1 MTNPRLTLH
10 SLEPAAGT
18 DGIAPSSRLAIWGLP
33 VATLVVALLATGIV
47 WLRGDI
53 VGVTAGEPQLKA
65 TIVILV
71 TFAIVV
77 LAHLVLFATGAY
89 SFAERLFR
97 SETGDHTKPPKPP
110 KRDPRLQRIHD
121 ELRVSHGWSRRR
133 RLRWLLLNGTDA
145 HIDQVAPGLKQEGIM
160 HVNETILVHVS
171 PDGIEMAKW
180 LGQIRQ
186 LRRRRPVDAV
196 VHVARADVTE
206 TELPRAL
213 SGIAT
218 ALGWAAPITLL
229 HPVDARSNPSER
241 FDAVGTFLPNHSRK
255 SRRKTE
261 TVASLPR
268 LLHDI
273 EQKSADVGLF
283 LCTRN
288 NLRVTW
294 LIEISKYVGDHC
306 ERIVDSLRGLAASNW
321 LRAPLAGV
329 MFAPVFPAPTAVP
342 VRIANGDAT
351 SGEPVDAPLA
361 IAVMRDQPAALL
373 PVWREIAG
381 GAPAYRGRRVGFY
394 WPNAIAMLVTA
405 AAFAWCAWMTIAFI
419 GNRQLAR
426 EAIQTAQTAVDAKP
440 QTADSWR
447 AQLALQQLL
456 EKLEYRQQHGAP
468 WYLRAGL
475 SRNDNLLATLW
486 QPYRIAASRNL
497 QAPVTRTITDL
508 LEAAGRARADAL
520 QSQDTRGST
529 YNALKTYLML
539 GNPARA
545 DATFLRRTLVSLWR
559 RPVDMAEGERDDTGR
574 RLATFYADH
583 LKTHPEWRVTTD
595 DILVTTTRNMLV
607 TQMGLASAD
616 DTVYQSI
623 LDGVKGKYADA
634 SLHSLLNGAD
644 AQGLFN
650 TSQTVPGIYTRAAW
664 DGMIADAIDKA
675 ASERRVSGDWV
686 LTGAQ
691 PSQTVGNTLAQGAIR
706 TGTAIDEKRAAEALK
721 QRLTARYFEEY
732 TAAWQT
738 MLNSLQW
745 QPATNLNG
753 AIDQL
758 ARLADAQTSPLI
770 ALMKSVQ
777 YQAQAGRPSQTL
789 SDTLVRK
796 AQSLI
801 PEGDFLRSV
810 GNGDNAQAP
819 NVNPLDKSFGP
830 LLALMGE
837 PRVAATKD
845 ANSNAATSANIA
857 LNGVSLSRYLTAVT
871 TMRLKLQQ
879 IAGSPDSQ
887 AMARSLAQA
896 VFQGKLS
903 ELSQARDDAALTA
916 ASLGSAWEG
925 FGNAAFAQPL
935 EAAWQTILQPA
946 AASLN
951 EAWRASVA
959 APFNAA
965 MNGRYPFFDTQ
976 ADASFAELGRFVRP
990 DTGLIARF
998 MSTQLAGV
1006 LKLEGDHWTPNELA
1020 PQALQFDPKFLAGLR
1035 QLSTLGAQ
1043 LYIKGDANERFEIM
1057 ALPTPT
1063 VTRSELSVDGKQIVY
1078 FNQQE
1083 SWTPLSW
1090 PGDGLNGHA
1099 GLTWQTLDAGLRQAF
1114 DSTGEWA
1121 FLRLVARA
1129 DVKQLDS
1136 TRYQLTWNEATDDP
1150 LRYVL
1155 RTQVG
1160 AGPLELL
1167 KLRGFQM
1174 PARIFVVGRDGV
1186 APMLPPLPPLPPEL
1200 QP

>member
-1 MTNPRLTLH
+1 MTDPRLTLH
-10 SLEPAAGT
+10 SLESSAGT
-18 DGIAPSSRLAIWGLP
+18 EATAPSSRLAIWGLP
-33 VATLVVALLATGIV
+33 VVALVVALLAIGIV
-47 WLRGDI
+47 SLRGDM
-53 VGVTAGEPQLKA
+53 VGVTAGEPRLKA
-65 TIVILV
+65 IIAILV

-77 LAHLVLFATGAY
+77 VAHLVLFAIGVY
-89 SFAERLFR
+89 RLAERLFR
-97 SETGDHTKPPKPP
+97 SETGDHTKATKPL
-110 KRDPRLQRIHD
+110 KRDARLQRIHE
-121 ELRVSHGWSRRR
+121 ELRVSHGWLWRH
-133 RLRWLLLNGTDA
+133 RLRWLLVSGTDER
-145 HIDQVAPGLKQEGIM
+145 IDQVVPGLKQAGVM
-160 HVNETILVHVS
+160 HVDETILVHAS
-171 PDGIEMAKW
+171 PDGIEAQKW
-180 LGQIRQ
+180 LGQLRH
-186 LRRRRPVDAV
+186 LRRRCPVDGV
-196 VHVARADVTE
+196 VHVARADDRD

-218 ALGWAAPITLL
+218 ALGWAAPVTFL
-229 HPVDARSNPSER
+229 HPVEAHGSPSEH
-241 FDAVGTFLPNHSRK
+241 FDAVGTFMPNE
-255 SRRKTE
+255 SRRQAQE
-261 TVASLPR
+261 AAAR
-268 LLHDI
+268 LSDLLNEV
-273 EQKSADVGLF
+273 EQKSANAGLR

-294 LIEISKYVGDHC
+294 LMEISKYVGDHC
-306 ERIVDSLRGLAASNW
+306 EHIVDGLRGLAASSW

-329 MFAPVFPAPTAVP
+329 MFAPVFPGPTAVP
-342 VRIANGDAT
+342 VPVANSDGT
-351 SGEPVDAPLA
+351 PGEPLDTPPA
-361 IAVMRDQPAALL
+361 IAVASVQPAALL
-373 PVWREIAG
+373 PVWREIAAG
-381 GAPAYRGRRVGFY
+381 SPNYRGRRIGFY
-394 WPNAIAMLVTA
+394 WPNAIAALVTVA
-405 AAFAWCAWMTIAFI
+405 AIAWCAWMTVSFI

-426 EAIQTAQTAVDAKP
+426 EANQTAQTAVDAKP
-440 QTADSWR
+440 QTAESWR
-447 AQLALQQLL
+447 AQLALQQLM
-456 EKLEYRQQHGAP
+456 EQLEYRQRHGAP

-475 SRNDNLLATLW
+475 SRNDDILAELW
-486 QPYRIAASRNL
+486 QPYRIAATHNL
-497 QAPVTRTITDL
+497 QAPAVRTITDL
-508 LEAAGRARADAL
+508 LKAAGEARADAL
-520 QSQDTRGST
+520 QSQDMRGST

-539 GNPARA
+539 GDPAHA
-545 DATFLRRTLVSLWR
+545 DTTFLRRTLVALWR
-559 RPVDMAEGERDDTGR
+559 RPVDLPEGERDDTGR
-574 RLATFYADH
+574 RLAAFYADH
-583 LKTHPEWRVTTD
+583 LKSHPEWRITPD
-595 DILVTTTRNMLV
+595 NSLVSATRNMLV

-616 DTVYQSI
+616 DTVYQSL
-623 LDGVKGKYADA
+623 LDDVKGKYADA
-634 SLHSLLNGAD
+634 SLQTLLNGAD

-664 DGMIADAIDKA
+664 DGMIADAIDRA
-675 ASERRVSGDWV
+675 ASTRRVSGDWV

-691 PSQTVGNTLAQGAIR
+691 PSQTIGNALVQGAIR
-706 TGTAIDEKRAAEALK
+706 TSAAIDEKRAPEALK
-721 QRLTARYFEEY
+721 QRLTARYFAEY

-738 MLNSLQW
+738 LLNSLQW

-758 ARLADAQTSPLI
+758 TRLADAQTSPLI

-777 YQAQAGRPSQTL
+777 YQAQAGRPSQALT
-789 SDTLVRK
+789 DTLVRK

-801 PEGDFLRSV
+801 PQGDFLRGV
-810 GNGDNAQAP
+810 GSDDNAQVST
-819 NVNPLDKSFGP
+819 VNPLDKSFGP

-837 PRVAATKD
+837 TGVAATKG
-845 ANSNAATSANIA
+845 ANSNAGASAHVA

-879 IAGSPDSQ
+879 ISGSPDAQ

-916 ASLGSAWEG
+916 ASLGSAWAG
-925 FGNAAFAQPL
+925 FGNAAFEQPL

-965 MNGRYPFFDTQ
+965 MSGRYPFFDTQ
-976 ADASFAELGRFVRP
+976 ADASLAELGRFVRP

-1020 PQALQFDPKFLAGLR
+1020 PQALQFDPKFLAALR
-1035 QLSTLGAQ
+1035 QLSTVGAQ
-1043 LYIKGDANERFEIM
+1043 LYMKGDANERFEMM
-1057 ALPTPT
+1057 ALPTPN

-1083 SWTPLSW
+1083 SWTPLAW

-1099 GLTWQTLDAGLRQAF
+1099 GLTWQTLNAGLRQAF
-1114 DSTGEWA
+1114 DSTGDWA
-1121 FLRLVARA
+1121 FLRLLAKA

-1136 TRYQLTWNEATDDP
+1136 TRYQLAWNEANGDP

-1160 AGPLELL
+1160 TGPLELL

-1174 PARIFVVGRDGV
+1174 PERIFVVGKAGA
-1186 APMLPPLPPLPPEL
+1186 APMLPPLPPEL